1 MAYKTVEEIIN
12 EYATIPVE
20 KRVLPNADVVDNLTR
35 HYINELIWRACLN
48 LGLTD
53 DPTEQAQTIDELKEE
68 ILAIIVAN
76 QVYDQSGFYI
86 GQPEASRLL
95 FPIRVV
101 TPFLLPANCAGS
113 IAFVGVAP
121 FTTATFSIKKNG
133 FQIGTF
139 TFPAGVSSAT
149 FASVETTFVA
159 GDELQ
164 VYAPAVKDDDLED
177 PRWTFKINY
186 IKEV

>member
-1 MAYKTVEEIIN
+1 MAKLTVSQIRALYEAIQADN
-12 EYATIPVE
+12 
-20 KRVLPNADVVDNLTR
+20 RVLPNFDEIDFETKWFM
-35 HYINELIWRACLN
+35 IELLQRSI
-48 LGLTD
+48 LGID
-53 DPTEQAQTIDELKEE
+53 TEQGADEGKSVEEQITDLKNLLKSTL
-68 ILAIIVAN
+68 I
-76 QVYDQSGFYI
+76 YDQSGFYI